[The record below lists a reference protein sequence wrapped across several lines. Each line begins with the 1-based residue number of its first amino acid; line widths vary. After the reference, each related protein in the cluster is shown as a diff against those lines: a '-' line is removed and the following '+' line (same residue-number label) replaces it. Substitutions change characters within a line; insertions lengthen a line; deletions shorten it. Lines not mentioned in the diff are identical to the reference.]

1 MGDYVFNGLS
11 PEATQAISSFISS
24 KYDELWMEVED
35 KTAKILSH
43 FQPSRASEERRKV
56 VIDYVEG
63 LIEREF
69 DCKVKIHPL
78 ILYDFSTQMLLLFDS
93 IIEHF

>member
-1 MGDYVFNGLS
+1 MGEYVFNGLS

-35 KTAKILSH
+35 KTDKILSQI
-43 FQPSRASEERRKV
+43 QPSRASEECRKV

-69 DCKVKIHPL
+69 DCKVTSPH
-78 ILYDFSTQMLLLFDS
+78 S
-93 IIEHF
+93 IRFIGTNVTAI